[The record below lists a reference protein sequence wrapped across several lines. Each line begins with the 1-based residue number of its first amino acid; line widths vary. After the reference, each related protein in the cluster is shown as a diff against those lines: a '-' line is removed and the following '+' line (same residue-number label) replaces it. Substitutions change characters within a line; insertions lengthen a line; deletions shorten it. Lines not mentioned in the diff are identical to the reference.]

1 MGFSL
6 LENAFAVLGL
16 GTDANRAQIT
26 SRAREVGGDLASIA
40 SRALISP
47 RTRLQAEI
55 AFLPGLTEKET
66 QACLSTLARG
76 MAPELSMFAPLSRAN
91 ILAHLAA
98 AGRATASNLELLFE
112 TAATVRQDA
121 LEILN
126 RGRQSAG
133 MPPIPQPMFES
144 AMEQLA
150 CLHAE
155 ALSDGALALKH
166 GADVLSKIV
175 ESLGS
180 SVTGA
185 SVFLRQTMAAW
196 ERATASES
204 NKELENARELT
215 AKLRAAPEKA
225 TIAQLS
231 YVIRAVAFRTRPV
244 RALALHFALPHDA
257 SAEMVDNWR
266 SLAVDLVKEHKALS
280 QAEAILDLLAKE
292 FGTSDGSGQRVAR
305 DLAACRE
312 RIASGEDLPEVAR
325 FAAALDA
332 AEKQAALFK
341 GDVLARMARDGQGRY
356 NTLAIAVELWEA
368 FIAVTFNTPSDAP
381 WKALRAFA
389 VRLHNDFSASES
401 ALALTDLAL
410 KYAYGNSLTI
420 EVRPQL
426 EADRRRLLT
435 HTLRRQLNAA
445 VEKKRRGAARQL
457 LSQLV
462 PLAENDADRREYTST
477 LRRLQW
483 QAAKSFVSRSFYA
496 LIAVGIL
503 YAIIADKN
511 RSSGTRSAPYPTHTP
526 MAANPPIAITAA
538 DDGKELR
545 PPPGTGVLSRSQLRW
560 CLFQDARLT
569 AAKAYLD
576 DLRTSQYV
584 QGDAFNRAI
593 EGFNTSISDYN
604 DSCRQKQFYTKDKG
618 AIDAELSIKA
628 SVLQAEGQRLG
639 ASGYLTQSNFP
650 TPQTA
655 PSAPPATYSPSAH
668 SNSGGG
674 NYPPVQFQ
682 ASGVA
687 PQPSYSGVYVE
698 GQQDRRAWDVWF
710 AGLMGDSR
718 QGADWWAGVRST
730 ANPPP
735 CTKAPGTDRVAAV
748 RGCSEAKTRLA
759 SADRRR
765 RAEPDYRSGWNNP

>member
-6 LENAFAVLGL
+6 LENPFAVLGL
-16 GTDANRAQIT
+16 GTDANPAQI
-26 SRAREVGGDLASIA
+26 SGRAREVGGDLASVA

-47 RTRLQAEI
+47 RTRLHAEI
-55 AFLPGLTEKET
+55 AFLPGLTEKEI
-66 QACLSTLARG
+66 QSCLSALASGR
-76 MAPELSMFAPLSRAN
+76 APEFSMFAPLSRAN
-91 ILAHLAA
+91 ILAHLASS
-98 AGRATASNLELLFE
+98 GNATASNLELLFE
-112 TAATVRQDA
+112 TAPSVRQDA

-126 RGRQSAG
+126 RGRRSAA
-133 MPPIPQPMFES
+133 MPPIPQPMFDS

-166 GADVLSKIV
+166 GADVLSEIV

-196 ERATASES
+196 ERATASEG
-204 NKELENARELT
+204 NTDLEGAQELT
-215 AKLRAAPEKA
+215 AKLKGAPDSA
-225 TIAQLS
+225 TVTRLS
-231 YVIRAVAFRTRPV
+231 SVIRAMAFRTRPV
-244 RALALHFALPHDA
+244 RALAHHFALPHDA

-280 QAEAILDLLAKE
+280 QAETILNLLAKE
-292 FGTSDGSGQRVAR
+292 FGTSDVPGQRVAR

-332 AEKQAALFK
+332 AEKGATQFK
-341 GDVLARMARDGQGRY
+341 GDVLARMAMDSRGRY
-356 NTLAIAVELWEA
+356 NTLTIVVELWES
-368 FIAVTFNTPSDAP
+368 FIAVAPNTPSDGP

-410 KYAYGNSLTI
+410 KHAYGNSLTD

-426 EADRRRLLT
+426 EADRRLL
-435 HTLRRQLNAA
+435 LRHILGRQLTTA

-457 LSQLV
+457 LSRMI
-462 PLAENDADRREYTST
+462 PLAENDAERREYTTT

-483 QAAKSFVSRSFYA
+483 QAAKLFVSRSFYA
-496 LIAVGIL
+496 LIAFGIL
-503 YAIIADKN
+503 YSIVTDKS
-511 RSSGTRSAPYPTHTP
+511 RTPSIGSAPHPTYTP
-526 MAANPPIAITAA
+526 TAANPPMPVTAV
-538 DDGKELR
+538 DDGRELQ
-545 PPPGTGVLSRSQLRW
+545 PPPGTAVLSRSQLRW

-569 AAKAYLD
+569 AAKAYLEN
-576 DLRTSQYV
+576 LRTSEYV
-584 QGDAFNRAI
+584 HGDAFNRAI
-593 EGFNTSISDYN
+593 EIFNTSISDLNASWGQY
-604 DSCRQKQFYTKDKG
+604 RYYTADKS
-618 AIDAELSIKA
+618 AVDAELSTKA

-639 ASGYLTQSNFP
+639 ASGYVTQPNFP
-650 TPQTA
+650 TPQIA
-655 PSAPPATYSPSAH
+655 PSAPPATYSPPAH
-668 SNSGGG
+668 S
-674 NYPPVQFQ
+674 
-682 ASGVA
+682 VA
-687 PQPSYSGVYVE
+687 PQPSYSGVYVD
-698 GQQDRRAWDVWF
+698 GQQDRRAWDAWV
-710 AGLMGDSR
+710 AGLIGDFR

-759 SADRRR
+759 FADRRR